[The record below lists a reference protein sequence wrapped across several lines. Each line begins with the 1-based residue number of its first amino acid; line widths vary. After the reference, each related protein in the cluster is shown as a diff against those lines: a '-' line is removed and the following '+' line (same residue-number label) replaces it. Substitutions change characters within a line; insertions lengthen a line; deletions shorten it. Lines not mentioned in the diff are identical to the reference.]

1 VIDWKWQPLLCLV
14 PLPALRCCGSTL
26 FDLISFNE
34 MRYFHGAFLLAH
46 EMLSEFSV
54 KFRNVHV
61 LSEVSKLRQEKNQ
74 QIRE

>member
-1 VIDWKWQPLLCLV
+1 MATALV
-14 PLPALRCCGSTL
+14 SGPSSRLRCRGSTL